1 MIALREENYFLAT
14 LLKKN
19 NIQPYFEFQNGQFD
33 PLQEA
38 YKVIDNLNAKIT
50 DLQQQ
55 ISLQG
60 KWLNDFNIK
69 LISKSD
75 KVDGLV
81 EQFSKIT
88 ADADKYVMGKLQ
100 DNKNMNIAELR
111 EYAKS
116 HRKQI
121 KRESETP
128 FVLLSENIQ
137 KQNLNA

>member
-38 YKVIDNLNAKIT
+38 YKVIDNLNAKIM

-75 KVDGLV
+75 SVDGLV

-88 ADADKYVMGKLQ
+88 ADADKYVMGKL
-100 DNKNMNIAELR
+100 
-111 EYAKS
+111 
-116 HRKQI
+116 
-121 KRESETP
+121 
-128 FVLLSENIQ
+128 
-137 KQNLNA
+137 